1 MVGADQNLLKA
12 EQLLEEASKAE
23 VKNTEEA
30 LKIANQAKE
39 IAVEFNLEN
48 VIAKCDMRKGRC
60 HWISGN
66 FDLAIKDL
74 SESLELATKLED
86 HETQA
91 EALIGLGN
99 VYITMELIDQAIVNY
114 NAALEVVE
122 DKALDDQKTKIYNNL
137 GTLHEDL
144 RNFEKALEYYQKSY
158 DMAKKT
164 QDDYGEAIAHLNIG
178 NVYLKSNHLKEA
190 YENIKTAHSHAKKNQ
205 QHLFLAHC
213 YYALG
218 QYYQTKNDYK
228 QSIIELKQGILSAE
242 ESNDFYILIRIHLEL
257 ANAFDNIKK
266 VDEAK
271 KYFEKAFTFAKQMNS
286 KEFMPKVHEQ
296 LANFYERN
304 HFKEE
309 AFLHYK
315 AYHDSNKIVQENRRI
330 ERIKTIEFQTKLE
343 SAVKESNTYR
353 KLTSELR
360 KNYKQMKVLSEI
372 GRSLTATNQ
381 IEEIYDQLYEN
392 INKLM
397 NANVLLVGFFNEET
411 SSIDFN
417 LKIENNVKYDKFS
430 LSLNNEN
437 SLAVYSFSKKRSLKI
452 DNVKKEYQHYIKEV
466 STSSG
471 GMMLSAMYAPLVVEN
486 KAIGVLSI
494 QAKNKATYNE
504 THQVLF
510 ETLASYLA
518 IALNN
523 ALHSKEL
530 ARLNQKFKSLSEK
543 DGLTGIPNRRIFDQ
557 QYKIM
562 WNNASIKQI
571 PLSMIFVDVDDFKDF
586 NDYYGHL
593 VGDEVIRKVA
603 QFLQDFKDDDMFLA
617 RYGGDEFVILCH
629 LDEKEVIKFSDKL
642 KRQFEDNVDV
652 KNINDSLSISMGIGT
667 IIPDKEDSGNKFLN
681 FVDTQLYE
689 SKSEGKDKV
698 TFKNYKE

>member
-1 MVGADQNLLKA
+1 MVDVDQNLLKA
-12 EQLLEEASKAE
+12 EELLEAATKAE
-23 VKNTEEA
+23 GKNTEEA

-39 IAVEFNLEN
+39 IAIKFNLEN
-48 VIAKCDMRKGRC
+48 VIARSNMRKGRC

-74 SESLELATKLED
+74 SEALELSTKLED
-86 HETQA
+86 HETKA
-91 EALIGLGN
+91 ESLIGLGN
-99 VYITMELIDQAIVNY
+99 VYITMELPDQAIVNY
-114 NAALEVVE
+114 NSALEIVE
-122 DKALDDQKTKIYNNL
+122 EKSLDDQKTKIYNNL

-144 RNFEKALEYYQKSY
+144 KNFEKALEYYQKSY
-158 DMAKKT
+158 DMARKN
-164 QDDYGEAIAHLNIG
+164 QDAYGEAIAHLNMG
-178 NVYLKSNHLKEA
+178 NVYLKSERLGKA
-190 YENIKTAHSHAKKNQ
+190 FENIKIAHKHAKENQ

-218 QYYQTKNDYK
+218 QYYQVTKDYE
-228 QSIIELKQGILSAE
+228 QSITELKQGILSAE
-242 ESNDFYILIRIHLEL
+242 ESNDFYILIRIYLEL
-257 ANAFDNIKK
+257 ANAFDNVKK
-266 VDEAK
+266 VNEAK

-296 LANFYERN
+296 LAKFYERN
-304 HFKEE
+304 NFKEE
-309 AFLHYK
+309 AFIHYK
-315 AYHDSNKIVQENRRI
+315 AYHESNTVVQENRRI
-330 ERIKTIEFQTKLE
+330 ERIKNIEFQTKLE
-343 SAVKESNTYR
+343 SAVQESNTYR
-353 KLTSELR
+353 QLTSELR

-397 NANVLLVGFFNEET
+397 VADVLLVGFYNEQ
-411 SSIDFN
+411 SNAIDFN
-417 LKIENNVKYDKFS
+417 LKIENNKKYDKFS
-430 LSLNNEN
+430 LSLEN
-437 SLAVYSFSKKRSLKI
+437 DSSLSVYSFLKKRSLKI
-452 DNVKKEYQHYIKEV
+452 DNMNKEYKHYIKEV
-466 STSSG
+466 KTSSG
-471 GMMLSAMYAPLVVEN
+471 GMMFSAMYAPLIVEN

-504 THQVLF
+504 THKVLF

-530 ARLNQKFKSLSEK
+530 ARLNKKFKALSEK
-543 DGLTGIPNRRIFDQ
+543 DGLTGIPNRRVFDQ

-571 PLSMIFVDVDDFKDF
+571 PLSMIFIDIDDYKEF

-603 QFLQDFKDDDMFLA
+603 TFLDDFKEDDMFLA
-617 RYGGDEFVILCH
+617 RYGGDEFVIICH
-629 LDEKEVIKFSDKL
+629 KNKQEVESFAEILKNQFKEKVNIKNND
-642 KRQFEDNVDV
+642 
-652 KNINDSLSISMGIGT
+652 DSLSISLGIGT
-667 IIPDKEDSGNKFLN
+667 IIPKESDDGNKFLN
-681 FVDTQLYE
+681 FVDAQLYK
-689 SKSEGKDKV
+689 SKSKGKDHV
-698 TFKNYKE
+698 TSKNY

>member
-330 ERIKTIEFQTKLE
+330 ERIRTIEFQTKLE